1 MDFASIFAEKSKNYQ
16 KQLSGKGPGYRNHNI
31 NRVSKGL
38 INQEAVFTV
47 YKNISPGTSF
57 TYKEHYFGSS

>member
-16 KQLSGKGPGYRNHNI
+16 KQLSGRGPGDRNHNI

-38 INQEAVFTV
+38 INQKKVFT
-47 YKNISPGTSF
+47 KNISPGTSF